1 MSRFGYSL
9 PATAV
14 CPGCGAVA
22 DLPPEPVLPD
32 SPPAICAACDTEIP
46 DYRRESFI
54 PPGGIPPT
62 PEPPAFTHTTPVE
75 PVATENPFEVKRVS
89 RAGLFRSLGGIL
101 AERGV
106 DAVDNARDR
115 INDTLQNQ

>member
-1 MSRFGYSL
+1 MTL
-9 PATAV
+9 PS
-14 CPGCGAVA
+14 
-22 DLPPEPVLPD
+22 EPIDAD
-32 SPPAICAACDTEIP
+32 SPPAICAACETEVP
-46 DYRRESFI
+46 DYRRESYI
-54 PPGGIPPT
+54 PPGGMPPT
-62 PEPPAFTHTTPVE
+62 GAPPAFTNTTPVE
-75 PVATENPFEVKRVS
+75 PVATENPFEAKRVS